1 MLELGKPFP
10 KDYLE
15 NGVNLLYFGDKHYQY
30 KKPANRIDDF
40 SETEKKKVREIR
52 RLAKEHN
59 VRVIIQPGDFL
70 DKPRLPDD
78 FVQAILEEWG
88 FSSFKKARED
98 YEAGKLTKDEFADA
112 VLDYIPLVGT
122 VGNHELFGGS
132 LKTLPRTTLGF
143 MSSIG
148 FMNLVDKENSFTV
161 KTKGGRSVVISGL
174 PYDLHLLKDVNN
186 FVLKEKKGDTD
197 LFLIHEALY
206 NTTLGPEVNWLPIDK
221 VYKKTKADLTI
232 AGHIHHGFGWI
243 EKDGKI
249 FGNPGALAQQSAAV
263 TELDRDLYGSLI
275 HIAEDGSIYVK
286 DLKLDCPRSRDLF
299 DLSVKE
305 SKTSA
310 ENQINAVKKV
320 VEKIDPIK
328 GSEVSGLIEL
338 IGKNDEVPK
347 EVVELALKVT
357 EGVESKLRV
366 VQPIDENQD
375 YRIKQIRLKNFEA
388 HLDTIINITED
399 GVPYVFIGESSN
411 GKSSIARALYFALE
425 NEGNAVGFI
434 RRAKDVKRCEVTLV
448 SVDDL
453 SVTRVVEVK
462 KNKVGTRK
470 TEKNGWIIRYPDGT
484 ETETNTSALE
494 EIQRLFGFNY
504 LYLDEGDKVSL
515 NFRKQKEPDFF
526 LGFKEKQRAK
536 LVGSLYGAQY
546 LLGAI
551 KELEGKRR
559 SLNTSI
565 SHFQTEVKD
574 LEKQVESLS
583 SVDEARSL
591 LKEIKT
597 DQEKLLL
604 LEGKLEKGESLK
616 ESFNNAKKTNLILT
630 RFLSGASPVIT
641 ETSDLITQLV
651 EQGSLLERL
660 TSVNSRVKDD
670 KSKLNKINH
679 FLKSKPFV
687 DDSQELIGDLDKKS
701 TILENGIRLKNK
713 VEKIRSGIQKDDM
726 VISNSETVKEVGIDL
741 KLLEEKISILEK
753 MEDKS
758 DNYKKDRLLLDL
770 LKKIDY
776 LAAPLLTQTSVDLI
790 EFEKLSERFVKLLDL
805 KNNLD
810 KLNLD
815 LSNQNKELKNLNK
828 SLELIKDEL
837 VLEEEKQFVQ
847 IGDCKIFG
855 IGLNN

>member
-1 MLELGKPFP
+1 VLELGKPFP

-148 FMNLVDKENSFTV
+148 FMNLVDKENSFTI

-221 VYKKTKADLTI
+221 VYKKTKADITI

-448 SVDDL
+448 RVDDL

>member
-15 NGVNLLYFGDKHYQY
+15 SGVNLLYFGDKHYQY

-448 SVDDL
+448 RVDGL

-583 SVDEARSL
+583 SVEEARSL

-701 TILENGIRLKNK
+701 TILEDGIRLKNK

-726 VISNSETVKEVGIDL
+726 VIFNSETVKEVGIDL
-741 KLLEEKISILEK
+741 KLLEEKISVLEK

-758 DNYKKDRLLLDL
+758 DNYKNNRLLLDL
-770 LKKIDY
+770 FKKMDD
-776 LAAPLLTQTSVDLI
+776 LAVPVLEQTSVDLI
-790 EFEKLSERFVKLLDL
+790 EFEKLSERFAKLLDL

-815 LSNQNKELKNLNK
+815 LSNQNKELENLNE
-828 SLELIKDEL
+828 SLELINNEL
-837 VLEEEKQFVQ
+837 VIEEEKQFIQ
-847 IGDCKIFG
+847 IGDSKIFG
-855 IGLNN
+855 VGLNN

>member
-388 HLDTIINITED
+388 HLDTIINITKD

-448 SVDDL
+448 RVDDL

>member
-148 FMNLVDKENSFTV
+148 FMNLVDKENTFTV

-286 DLKLDCPRSRDLF
+286 DLKLDCPRSRELF

-338 IGKNDEVPK
+338 IGKNDDVPK

-448 SVDDL
+448 RVDDL

-583 SVDEARSL
+583 SVEEARSL

-701 TILENGIRLKNK
+701 TILEDGIRLKNK

-758 DNYKKDRLLLDL
+758 DNYKNNRLLLDL
-770 LKKIDY
+770 FKKIDD
-776 LAAPLLTQTSVDLI
+776 LAVPVLEQTSVDLI

-815 LSNQNKELKNLNK
+815 LSNQNKELENLNK

>member
-286 DLKLDCPRSRDLF
+286 DLKLDCPRSRELF

-357 EGVESKLRV
+357 EGIESKLRV

-448 SVDDL
+448 RVDDL

-574 LEKQVESLS
+574 LKKQVESLS
-583 SVDEARSL
+583 SVEEARTL
-591 LKEIKT
+591 LEQIKN
-597 DQEKLLL
+597 DKEKLLI

-651 EQGSLLERL
+651 EKGSTLERL
-660 TSVNSRVKDD
+660 TSVNSRVKEDN
-670 KSKLNKINH
+670 SKLDKINH

-687 DDSQELIGDLDKKS
+687 EDSQKLIGGLEKKS
-701 TILENGIRLKNK
+701 TILENGMRLKNK
-713 VEKIRSGIQKDDM
+713 AEEIRLRIQKDDM
-726 VISNSETVKEVGIDL
+726 ILSNSETLKEVGVDI

-758 DNYKKDRLLLDL
+758 DNYKNNRLLLDL
-770 LKKIDY
+770 LKKMDD

-815 LSNQNKELKNLNK
+815 LSNQNKELENLNE
-828 SLELIKDEL
+828 SLELINNEL
-837 VLEEEKQFVQ
+837 VIEEEKQFIQ
-847 IGDCKIFG
+847 IGDSKIFG
-855 IGLNN
+855 VGLNN

>member
-448 SVDDL
+448 RVDDL
-453 SVTRVVEVK
+453 SVTRVIEVK

-583 SVDEARSL
+583 SVEEARTL
-591 LKEIKT
+591 LEQIKN
-597 DQEKLLL
+597 DKEKLLI

-651 EQGSLLERL
+651 EKGSTLERL
-660 TSVNSRVKDD
+660 TSVNSRVKEDN
-670 KSKLNKINH
+670 SKLDKINH

-687 DDSQELIGDLDKKS
+687 EDSQKLIGGLEKKS
-701 TILENGIRLKNK
+701 TILENGMRLKNK
-713 VEKIRSGIQKDDM
+713 AEEIRLRIQKDDM
-726 VISNSETVKEVGIDL
+726 ILSNSETVKEVGIDL

-758 DNYKKDRLLLDL
+758 DNYKNNRLLLDL
-770 LKKIDY
+770 LKKMDD

-815 LSNQNKELKNLNK
+815 LSNQNKELENLNE
-828 SLELIKDEL
+828 SLELINNEL
-837 VLEEEKQFVQ
+837 VIEEEKQFIQ
-847 IGDCKIFG
+847 IGDSKIFG
-855 IGLNN
+855 VGLNN